1 MSRWRLAVVAALL
14 VGALAAPAAAQEAF
28 DPELQRAFIEG
39 VRLFEAGDAQE
50 AARVFRAILQRTH
63 SPRVKLELARALF
76 VLKEYKESR
85 VLFREVQLEPD
96 VPWQVRDNVDAFI
109 DRIDDI
115 IGYVRFAFSVVSDSN
130 PRNITSQ
137 RDFTV
142 GGVRL
147 TFEPPQDNERV
158 TGMLY
163 GVRAHQPLLPE
174 HRFSAYFTG
183 TYLDYPT
190 AELDRLTID
199 GGLVKELSGRLAP
212 RIRAGI
218 EAGTFGDRRLYHFP
232 YLGYLQPLYRAPTRQ
247 IQADFKLG
255 PVTYP
260 YYSYLDSDYASAT
273 ISGVQALS
281 QTLLGSL
288 GVSLED
294 SSARERPYSY
304 YGYTLAPGFA
314 WLITQPALLVRAELA
329 LGERRYEDIDPLFG
343 EKRVDRRTRLD
354 VSVRSK
360 QWRFMN
366 FTPVLILSIDRTR
379 STLPFYSYE
388 KANISIAME

>member
-1 MSRWRLAVVAALL
+1 MRRWWLALIAW
-14 VGALAAPAAAQEAF
+14 ALASALCAPALAQEAF

-50 AARVFRAILQRTH
+50 AARIFRAILQRTN

-96 VPWQVRDNVDAFI
+96 VPWQVRDNIDAFI

-147 TFEPPQDNERV
+147 TFEPPEDNERV

-163 GVRAHQPLLPE
+163 GVRVHQPLLPE
-174 HRFSAYFTG
+174 SRFSAYFTG

-199 GGLVKELSGRLAP
+199 GGVVKELSGRLAP

-232 YLGYLQPLYRAPTRQ
+232 YVGYLQPLHREPTRQ

-260 YYSYLDSDYASAT
+260 YYAYLDSDYVTAT
-273 ISGVQALS
+273 VSGVQALS
-281 QTLLGSL
+281 QTLLASL

-294 SSARERPYSY
+294 SRARERPYSY
-304 YGYTLAPGFA
+304 YGYTLSPGFA